1 MYPKGHGYGRLLR
14 QPTCVP
20 ASIAWRNEREGSSV
34 GIILGAI
41 LFVPFAPWRQIRDS
55 CLGGDG
61 FVLCYKRL
69 ESGVFKLPRVN
80 SGCAPPKYAPVIADE
95 SMEIK

>member
-1 MYPKGHGYGRLLR
+1 MFRSRRGDRLEIL
-14 QPTCVP
+14 
-20 ASIAWRNEREGSSV
+20 AW
-34 GIILGAI
+34 
-41 LFVPFAPWRQIRDS
+41 
-55 CLGGDG
+55 GGDG